1 MSLSPKH
8 TTPFSVTDIL
18 SPIEDT
24 YRRTTI
30 EAAIPPLAPYRN
42 HHSQHSSSQMA
53 SMSVPV
59 SNPYHTGY
67 VPPLSHHTPSFASQY
82 CNGTDFGH
90 YGDPRGTPNWY
101 SSNPDR
107 IAISRLMG
115 GPSSCAMSPMSSG
128 MNHMNMSAL
137 GGYDHTKAGMQF
149 PITQRR
155 KRRVLFSQAQVYE
168 LERRFKQ
175 QKYLS
180 APEREHLASMIN
192 LTPTQVKIWFQNHR
206 YKYKRASKDK
216 IKSEPGSPES
226 SQEDSAPSEHSSPS
240 QSQHS
245 PRRVAVPVLVK
256 DGKPCSNSG
265 DTQTTHVQHNSQT
278 RMSAGHAGSSGSH
291 VSPQV
296 PNSKILSQPNSLG
309 SGTMPTH
316 CVTNSYSSSHSG
328 LSQGIHYP
336 SSINGNSMT
345 SSPYM
350 LNGRTW

>member
-1 MSLSPKH
+1 
-8 TTPFSVTDIL
+8 
-18 SPIEDT
+18 
-24 YRRTTI
+24 
-30 EAAIPPLAPYRN
+30 
-42 HHSQHSSSQMA
+42 
-53 SMSVPV
+53 
-59 SNPYHTGY
+59 
-67 VPPLSHHTPSFASQY
+67 
-82 CNGTDFGH
+82 
-90 YGDPRGTPNWY
+90 
-101 SSNPDR
+101 
-107 IAISRLMG
+107 MG

-206 YKYKRASKDK
+206 YKYKRQSKDK

-240 QSQHS
+240 QSSQQSQHS

-256 DGKPCSNSG
+256 DGKPCSNTG
-265 DTQTTHVQHNSQT
+265 DTQTTHVQHNSQN
-278 RMSAGHAGSSGSH
+278 RMSAGHTGTSGSH
-291 VSPQV
+291 LTQQL
-296 PNSKILSQPNSLG
+296 PNSKILSQPNSLSPG
-309 SGTMPTH
+309 SMSTH
-316 CVTNSYSSSHSG
+316 CVTNSHSISHSG
-328 LSQGIHYP
+328 LSQGLHYP
-336 SSINGNSMT
+336 TSINGNNMT